1 MKGAITLK
9 RLGFIYNYFEEILL
23 VALFAFMVAVIFL
36 QVIMRYVFN
45 NSLPWSE
52 ELGRFIFQ
60 WLTWIGI
67 SLGAR
72 LGQHIKITMLTDK
85 LPPRGAHAANILSEI
100 IVIII
105 CVLTMY
111 YGVELSKLFVG
122 TRFTTIKIS
131 LAWGYA
137 ALIVGCG
144 LMTIRSLI
152 SIKGSVTGLITGNP
166 AAGPQNAS

>member
-1 MKGAITLK
+1 MKGAINIK
-9 RLGFIYNYFEEILL
+9 RLGFIYNHFEEILL
-23 VALFAFMVAVIFL
+23 VVLFAFMVAVIFL

-85 LPPRGAHAANILSEI
+85 LPPKGAQAANILSEI

-111 YGVELSKLFVG
+111 YGVELSKLFMA

-152 SIKGSVTGLITGNP
+152 SIKNSVTGLITGNP
-166 AAGPQNAS
+166 VASSQNVS